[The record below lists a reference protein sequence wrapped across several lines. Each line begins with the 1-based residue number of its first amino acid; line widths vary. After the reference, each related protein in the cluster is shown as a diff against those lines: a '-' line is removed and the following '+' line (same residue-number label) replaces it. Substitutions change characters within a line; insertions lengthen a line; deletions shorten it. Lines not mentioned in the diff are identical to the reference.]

1 MEVAAGDSD
10 ELVADA
16 MTDVILDKILLTL
29 PDGMILLKLPDDEGI
44 DDKLLDMM
52 EVGIMLSVAILV
64 GTVVADILL
73 Y

>member
-1 MEVAAGDSD
+1 MEVAAGDSI

-29 PDGMILLKLPDDEGI
+29 PVGMMLLKLPDDEGI
-44 DDKLLDMM
+44 DAKLLDMM
-52 EVGIMLSVAILV
+52 EVGIMLSVATLV
-64 GTVVADILL
+64 GTAVADILM